1 MSNFIYTDHLSH
13 VEKRQLLRQ
22 RPHGE
27 LLQCT
32 EKRNLRR
39 LRLPKPTRTR
49 AFHRTFHPLLQQRSN
64 QRKVRRLESEAIP

>member
-49 AFHRTFHPLLQQRSN
+49 AFYRTFHPLLQQRSN